1 MAAPNLFEELKSALD
16 TFKTFLDDNVGKI
29 KPAVAPLDQ
38 MTGGR
43 ISELIGMLVDLMTS
57 LKAEV
62 DKLDPNLIPNQADV
76 TTFTQSVKTLLETSK
91 GLLPDQGDTID
102 EILDVAEIV
111 TSLPSIEQLKEE
123 IKGLIDAII
132 THLNN
137 LTS

>member
-16 TFKTFLDDNVGKI
+16 TFKTFLDENVGKI
-29 KPAVAPLDQ
+29 KPAIAPLDQ

-43 ISELIGMLVDLMTS
+43 VSELITMLVDLMTS

-62 DKLDPNLIPNQADV
+62 DKLDPNLIPGLADV
-76 TTFTQSVKTLLETSK
+76 TTFTQNITTLLETSK
-91 GLLPDQGDTID
+91 GLLPDQADTID
-102 EILDVAEIV
+102 DILDVAGIV

-132 THLNN
+132 AHLNS
-137 LTS
+137 LKS